1 MKFNNVEYAGQHNTG
16 LTFTIETGEKGQAMA
31 QTGPGT
37 AGLGADGAALLGRLE
52 TKEADMKGTV
62 FTRGVIVVPWVGA
75 ETFGRQNV
83 VVDGTGKA
91 KVGAAGRSVQVLGVS
106 GGYAALD
113 LG

>member
-37 AGLGADGAALLGRLE
+37 AGLGADGTALLGRLE